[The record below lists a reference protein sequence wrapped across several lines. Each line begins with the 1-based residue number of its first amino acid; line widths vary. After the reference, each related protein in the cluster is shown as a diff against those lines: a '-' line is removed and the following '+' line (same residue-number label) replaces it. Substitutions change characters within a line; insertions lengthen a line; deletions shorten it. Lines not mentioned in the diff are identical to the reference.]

1 MPEADVLYSDVKF
14 TKSRDKG
21 NGRASPSEDTTYSE
35 VKIAKTSQPASEL
48 TVPKQAG
55 SNSQSGVTS
64 EKLLLVVLVVLLVA
78 AVSALGYTTF
88 KMMQTTETLQKLTS
102 EYEKMKKNITE
113 QKKCEAMPCI
123 ILQPTCWKNET
134 CWKCEEGWEKF
145 GEKCYYFSTKKF
157 PWSESRAEC
166 QKQEGDLVKIDSR
179 EEQIFLDEKLR
190 PKMKKDEDKFW
201 IGLTDSEEEGTWLWV
216 DRSPLNQSL
225 VFWNGDEPDN
235 WKDRKDIEE
244 DCGRMGEKGG
254 DVNYRSWFDRRCTD
268 SFKYICE
275 KQGKNG
281 KLECVL

>member
-1 MPEADVLYSDVKF
+1 MPRPQSYREGQTS
-14 TKSRDKG
+14 
-21 NGRASPSEDTTYSE
+21 TTQESLQS
-35 VKIAKTSQPASEL
+35 TR
-48 TVPKQAG
+48 G
-55 SNSQSGVTS
+55 SKVTG
-64 EKLLLVVLVVLLVA
+64 ERVALLVVSALLAA
-78 AVSALGYTTF
+78 AVIVVCHLAHANIITQDGFQRLKDELEAL
-88 KMMQTTETLQKLTS
+88 
-102 EYEKMKKNITE
+102 KKNPTE
-113 QKKCEAMPCI
+113 QRGCETQPCI

-157 PWSESRAEC
+157 PWSKSRAEC

-190 PKMKKDEDKFW
+190 SKMKKDEDKFW
-201 IGLTDSEEEGTWLWV
+201 IGLTDSEEEGTWLWA

-244 DCGRMGEKGG
+244 DCGRMGEKGR
-254 DVNYRSWFDRRCTD
+254 DVNYRSWFDRSCTD

-275 KQGKNG
+275 KQGENG